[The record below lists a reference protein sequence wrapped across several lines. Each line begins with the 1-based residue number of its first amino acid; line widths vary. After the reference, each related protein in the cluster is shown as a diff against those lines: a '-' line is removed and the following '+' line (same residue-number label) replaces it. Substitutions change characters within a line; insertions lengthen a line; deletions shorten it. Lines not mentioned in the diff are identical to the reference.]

1 MWVPIGGEEE
11 GRGRV
16 GREGEEGRRD
26 GKSRKRRGEE
36 GTGRVGREGEEE
48 GWEGEEEK
56 ERRGGGMRRVG
67 GKEREGAS
75 VRVAKEGSVK
85 SIRCLKEELKKVV
98 ALENTAGGGGGDGW
112 TSCISDLK
120 EYLLFPVIII
130 LKTRPKCSQN
140 LEEEIVSLIKT
151 VVERS
156 VIEDFK
162 FFQEVFTQLFLL
174 LTHRGSP
181 SKVRETSEECKEA
194 VLGAATCLLS
204 GCGSDVRQQVYG
216 DSFRPQLGHAIHLTL
231 ALATQE
237 KSTAIKIQAIATLG
251 AMSQMTAF
259 PNLTHSDQQFIST
272 TFTNFLPGVS
282 MGLTKVA
289 TAGDTQNHKVTA
301 AAIDVWCHVVVMVMR
316 DSFLLD
322 KVPNYGESDTL
333 KSLRT
338 QLALTQPRQSQ
349 ERKQEVNSGKEE
361 KKSKFDLPEPE
372 EEKECVRPVV
382 SVEVNGEWV
391 RQTAE
396 RLQILVES
404 LRPLVS
410 HSHWRVRLSLVHWAH
425 HLLTQCSRSLEG
437 SVVVTIEVIAGL
449 RSDEIEEVRSAAE
462 DSLQSTRS
470 ELYRP
475 GQHTKAQP
483 QGLGEPQQ
491 TQSQVSEQQTQDR
504 QGLIDILEERIFA
517 LATQLPRVCRQQDDK
532 KTLSMVRGLGGC
544 MSVLGERLRQ
554 VLASHSHSHRLLL
567 ALSCLLTLDT
577 SHPNLLQEK
586 ISDLDLNAE
595 VEVAHLPG
603 KSFQYFR
610 DIGILE
616 EVGRLCQL
624 VGKYGDLVATVD
636 LCLHLLHHTTH
647 TRKETLLLLTL
658 ILQYGIDVRKGVE
671 EQTKEE
677 REHVVRSTLE
687 AALSPEIFNALL
699 YINPAA
705 TDTSSSDSP
714 LDRGNQTTSS
724 LLAINKEG
732 NLSVGEVRSN
742 VVQVWCA
749 LDLLAACAR
758 GLGGEFVRFLSC
770 VLCQVMEKAGEANL
784 VVANAATNTLKE
796 IAQAMDHN
804 SVGELIQDS
813 VPHFW
818 YPLSLRL
825 KRLSQ
830 YPSAPLVLQVCLQH
844 AQLDVLA
851 FTEELVG
858 EVLTSLDVHHNS
870 CANPLLRV
878 LLVYVRAAARYE
890 SLLTSNKRSVNS
902 DQCKI
907 EENLTNECN
916 MNSKLTNENINE
928 STADPEY
935 GAVAKFLFDYH
946 KNNVT
951 LKQCLENKSAADNVE
966 CESGSGSTNFQNL
979 ANQTPKNEESENVDN
994 INEEDEPKQEIPRHI
1009 ELVVE
1014 VLERCSHLLYLSE
1027 RRTRL
1032 LLLDVVFGGCEAL
1045 AGWEDQRLPVL
1056 HKLWKPL
1063 MLRLQDKDS
1072 AVVGRVVEVV
1082 AEMVRTSGEFLRRRC
1097 LTQVLPALVSFLE
1110 VQGIV
1115 SEGRGRS
1122 SGYYLSPSYRTQ
1134 LQVLTKLPNM
1144 VESLMPGPSQLAQVV
1159 NVVASYCHI
1168 KQPTQICSTAC
1179 AMLTWLAH
1187 KYPHHVWLALAHLQ
1201 SPGIITPPSHMLHSI
1216 KVRGTGA
1223 QELPK
1228 EVMDLYNKLC

>member
-1 MWVPIGGEEE
+1 MDS
-11 GRGRV
+11 
-16 GREGEEGRRD
+16 REAFALLQ
-26 GKSRKRRGEE
+26 
-36 GTGRVGREGEEE
+36 
-48 GWEGEEEK
+48 
-56 ERRGGGMRRVG
+56 
-67 GKEREGAS
+67 GAS

-85 SIRCLKEELKKVV
+85 SIRRLKEELKKVV
-98 ALENTAGGGGGDGW
+98 TLENTAEGEGGDGW

-120 EYLLFPVIII
+120 EYLLFPVILI
-130 LKTRPKCSQN
+130 LKTHPNCSQS
-140 LEEEIVSLIKT
+140 LEEEIASLIKA

-174 LTHRGSP
+174 LTHRASP

-194 VLGAATCLLS
+194 VLGAATCLLT
-204 GCGSDVRQQVYG
+204 GCGSDVRRQVYG

-237 KSTAIKIQAIATLG
+237 KSTAIKTQAIATLG

-338 QLALTQPRQSQ
+338 QFALTQLRQSKD
-349 ERKQEVNSGKEE
+349 RKQEVNRRKEGK
-361 KKSKFDLPEPE
+361 KNKFDLPEPE

-404 LRPLVS
+404 LRCLVS
-410 HSHWRVRLSLVHWAH
+410 HSHWRVRLSLVHWAY
-425 HLLTQCSRSLEG
+425 HLLTHCSRSLEG
-437 SVVVTIEVIAGL
+437 SVIVTIEVIAGL
-449 RSDEIEEVRSAAE
+449 RRDEIEEVRSAAE
-462 DSLQSTRS
+462 DSLQSIRS
-470 ELYRP
+470 ELHRP

-483 QGLGEPQQ
+483 QGSGEPRQ

-504 QGLIDILEERIFA
+504 QGLMDILEERIFA

-610 DIGILE
+610 DCWILE

-624 VGKYGDLVATVD
+624 VGRYGDLVATVD

-658 ILQYGIDVRKGVE
+658 ILKHGIDVKKGVE

-699 YINPAA
+699 YINPAGDSAA

-758 GLGGEFVRFLSC
+758 GLGAEFRSFLSS

-784 VVANAATNTLKE
+784 LVANAATNALKE

-804 SVGELIQDS
+804 SVGELIQNS

-870 CANPLLRV
+870 SAHPLLRV

-890 SLLTSNKRSVNS
+890 TLLTSNKGSVS
-902 DQCKI
+902 SSQCKI
-907 EENLTNECN
+907 EESLKCTP
-916 MNSKLTNENINE
+916 
-928 STADPEY
+928 DPNY
-935 GAVAKFLFDYH
+935 GAVAKFLCDYH
-946 KNNVT
+946 QNHLT
-951 LKQCLENKSAADNVE
+951 LKQCMEKISAPDNVE

-979 ANQTPKNEESENVDN
+979 ANQAQKNEKEMSENFDN
-994 INEEDEPKQEIPRHI
+994 INEDDEQKQEIPRHI

-1014 VLERCSHLLYLSE
+1014 VLERCSHLLYLNE

-1032 LLLDVVFGGCEAL
+1032 LLLDIVLGGCEAL

-1063 MLRLQDKDS
+1063 MLRLQDKDN

-1097 LTQVLPALVSFLE
+1097 LTQVLPPLVSFLE
-1110 VQGIV
+1110 VQGIISQGKV
-1115 SEGRGRS
+1115 RS
-1122 SGYYLSPSYRTQ
+1122 SGYYLSPGYRTQ

-1144 VESLMPGPSQLAQVV
+1144 IESLMPGPSQLAQLV

-1168 KQPTQICSTAC
+1168 KQPTQLCSTAY

-1187 KYPHHVWLALAHLQ
+1187 KYPHHVWLALTHLQ
-1201 SPGIITPPSHMLHSI
+1201 PPGIITPPSHILPSI
-1216 KVRGTGA
+1216 KVRGTGP

-1228 EVMDLYNKLC
+1228 EIMDLYNKLC